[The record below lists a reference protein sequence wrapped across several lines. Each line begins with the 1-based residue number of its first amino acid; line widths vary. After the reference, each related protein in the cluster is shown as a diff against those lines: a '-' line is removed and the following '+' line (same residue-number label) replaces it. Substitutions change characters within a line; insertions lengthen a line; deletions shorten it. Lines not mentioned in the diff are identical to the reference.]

1 MKKRIPVAI
10 IVRVSTA
17 RQETAR
23 QEHELKAAAGVR
35 GWRVVEVIRERI
47 SGRAPAEERSGLR
60 RAMELA
66 EAGAIKKVLVHEVSR
81 LGRRPS
87 VIHGFLEHIE
97 GLGVSLYW
105 HSQGIETLLPSGKR
119 NPSAAIM
126 LAVLA
131 ELGRAEVEQLSART
145 KSGLAAARRRGVV
158 LGRPKGS
165 GEGRDVRLKK
175 HRDILRLLK
184 AGQSLRH
191 AAKLTGK
198 GLATVCRVKA
208 QFSDILKR
216 PKMSH

>member
-1 MKKRIPVAI
+1 MKTRIPVAI
-10 IVRVSTA
+10 IVRVSTS

-23 QEHELKAAAGVR
+23 QEHELRGAAKAQK
-35 GWRVVEVIRERI
+35 WRVVEVITERI
-47 SGRAPAEERSGLR
+47 SGRAPAHERSGLR

-66 EAGAIKKVLVHEVSR
+66 EAGEIKKVLVHEVSR

-87 VIHGFLEHIE
+87 VIHGFLEGIE

-105 HSQGIETLLPSGKR
+105 HSQGIETLMPTGKR
-119 NPSAAIM
+119 NPAAAIM

-184 AGQSLRH
+184 AGQSLRNT
-191 AAKLTGK
+191 AKLTGK

-208 QFSDILKR
+208 EFR
-216 PKMSH
+216 V